1 MRPEAPG
8 LDRIRTLVT
17 DHSKV
22 APIARLLGARVLSVE
37 AGRVLVEFAVKPEFM
52 HPGKVVQGGIVTAYG
67 DVCMALAA
75 HTLFDHGEFL
85 STSSITVN
93 FLAPVT
99 EGPVLGEGAV
109 TRRGTLDRLS
119 RGRAPQRRRHRV
131 RPRQLRGRRQAA
143 PEVARRRP
151 RQAARRLL
159 HLR

>member
-1 MRPEAPG
+1 MRSEAPG

-37 AGRVLVEFAVKPEFM
+37 SGRVLVEFAVKPEFM

-67 DVCMALAA
+67 DICMALAA

-93 FLAPVT
+93 FLVPVT
-99 EGPVLGEGAV
+99 EGPVLGEGTV
-109 TRRGTLDRLS
+109 IRRGRSTVFLEAALRS
-119 RGRAPQRRRHRV
+119 AAGTEYARASSV
-131 RPRQLRGRRQAA
+131 GA
-143 PEVARRRP
+143 VRRP
-151 RQAARRLL
+151 QK
-159 HLR
+159 